1 MEADALAAEPE
12 NTGEAESPADGE
24 LEAARLAAEAEP
36 ADTAPAEKDAEAATE
51 EAPEDKQ
58 N

>member
-1 MEADALAAEPE
+1 LAAEPE

-36 ADTAPAEKDAEAATE
+36 AETAPAEEDAEAATE

-58 N
+58 D

>member
-1 MEADALAAEPE
+1 LAAEPE

-24 LEAARLAAEAEP
+24 LEAAKLAAEAEP
-36 ADTAPAEKDAEAATE
+36 ADTAPAEEDAEAATE